1 MILITE
7 SLIQEEYEVVLR
19 FCSTVYALKNWVHA
33 PTGLVLH
40 SSKTSWGLATT
51 CGMVKI
57 NSLFVGSTAII
68 ELRSTIRHELAHL
81 AAGLKVNHNQYF
93 KRVANAF

>member
-7 SLIQEEYEVVLR
+7 SLIQEEYEVALR

-40 SSKTSWGLATT
+40 SSKTSWGVWL
-51 CGMVKI
+51 I
-57 NSLFVGSTAII
+57 
-68 ELRSTIRHELAHL
+68 
-81 AAGLKVNHNQYF
+81 
-93 KRVANAF
+93 